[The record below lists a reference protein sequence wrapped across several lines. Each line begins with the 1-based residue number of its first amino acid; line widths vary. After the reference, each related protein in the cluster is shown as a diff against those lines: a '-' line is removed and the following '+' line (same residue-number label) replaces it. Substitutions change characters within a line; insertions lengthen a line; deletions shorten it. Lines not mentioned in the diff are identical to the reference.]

1 MDGVWRETEEGQDC
15 DEGCLKGKEGKDGI
29 GKGNKDGNAKGKGFG
44 KGQGFGKA
52 KGFGKGK
59 GSSRGAWQN
68 KDKDAEDK
76 GKDKD
81 GKGTDG
87 KGKGA
92 GKDGNVKDGEGED
105 YEDLR
110 QRVASKARHSK
121 LWTNSLKDSEGKAS
135 EGHAS
140 PKAKPRNQQRRP
152 AKGQRDASEG
162 TASKGQ
168 NERKDPESKGKSGPP
183 ARQGAHGLTS
193 SLSGYAED
201 RPSLKAHELSP
212 PRQHKK
218 VKKARCKKEDEEERF
233 TNPFPVLPPL
243 LKERI
248 DARDRAIR
256 RPPEGRQPAVQ
267 GGLIQALLQE

>member
-1 MDGVWRETEEGQDC
+1 MDGVWREPEEGQDC

-76 GKDKD
+76 GKGKD
-81 GKGTDG
+81 GKGKDG
-87 KGKGA
+87 KGKGEGKGKGNSKGGEGKDGKYGKDGKGEGKDGKGA

-110 QRVASKARHSK
+110 QRVASKARHAK

-218 VKKARCKKEDEEERF
+218 VKKARCKKEDEE
-233 TNPFPVLPPL
+233 
-243 LKERI
+243 
-248 DARDRAIR
+248 
-256 RPPEGRQPAVQ
+256 
-267 GGLIQALLQE
+267 